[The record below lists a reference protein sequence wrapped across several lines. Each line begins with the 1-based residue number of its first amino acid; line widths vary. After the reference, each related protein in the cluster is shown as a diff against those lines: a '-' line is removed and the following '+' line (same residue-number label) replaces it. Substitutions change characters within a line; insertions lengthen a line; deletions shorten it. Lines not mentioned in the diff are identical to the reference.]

1 MTRETSKSVAAKASQ
16 ALKTSTSQDVKKV
29 AASVLTQSKAPAE
42 GTSAKVA
49 ATAARILNDGRF
61 GANAK
66 SIAGSALSQK
76 AKK

>member
-1 MTRETSKSVAAKASQ
+1 MTKETSKNVASKASE
-16 ALKTSTSQDVKKV
+16 ALKASTSPDVKKV

-49 ATAARILNDGRF
+49 TTAAKILKDGRF
-61 GANAK
+61 GADAK

-76 AKK
+76 TKK